1 MPGNGAYRWYDDVS
15 METTV
20 RDSGGLDVTTDGAA
34 SGGPTARRLVLGSQL
49 RRLREASGISRED
62 AGYEIRG
69 SGSKISRLELGRVGF
84 KERDVADL
92 LTLYGVSDEG
102 ERSSFLE
109 LVRQSNQPG
118 WWHRY
123 SDLVP
128 SWFQDYVGL
137 EESASRIQTY
147 EIQFVPGLL
156 QTEDYAR
163 AIASQGRP
171 EAVEEEVERRVR
183 LRMHRQRLFTQPNA
197 PRLWAVIDESVLHRP
212 IGGVDVL
219 REQIDHL
226 LEVIKLPT
234 ISLQVLPF
242 DLGRSGAEGAFTILR
257 FAEQEIPDI
266 VYLEHLSGALYLDK
280 PEDVEL
286 YSKVSHRL
294 AVDAQTP
301 EATRKT
307 LQAARKALGNAS

>member
-1 MPGNGAYRWYDDVS
+1 MG
-15 METTV
+15 TTV
-20 RDSGGLDVTTDGAA
+20 RNAGGLDVTTDGAA
-34 SGGPTARRLVLGSQL
+34 GSGPTARRLVLGGQL
-49 RRLREASGISRED
+49 RRLREASGISRDD

-92 LTLYGVSDEG
+92 LTLYGVADET
-102 ERSSFLE
+102 ERATFLE
-109 LVRQSNQPG
+109 MVRQSNQPG

-156 QTEDYAR
+156 QTEAYAR
-163 AIASQGRP
+163 AIASQGMP
-171 EAVEEEVERRVR
+171 EAVDEEVDRRVG
-183 LRMHRQRLFTQPNA
+183 LRMYRQRLFNQPNA
-197 PRLWAVIDESVLHRP
+197 PKLWAVIDESVLHRP
-212 IGGVDVL
+212 IGGRAVL
-219 REQIDHL
+219 REQIEHL
-226 LEVIKLPT
+226 LEITKLAT
-234 ISLQVLPF
+234 VSLQVLPF
-242 DLGRSGAEGAFTILR
+242 DLGRSGAEGAFSILR
-257 FAEQEIPDI
+257 FAEPEIPDI
-266 VYLEHLSGALYLDK
+266 VYLEHLCGALYLDK
-280 PEDVEL
+280 PEDVEI

-307 LQAARKALGNAS
+307 LQAARKNLLD

>member
-1 MPGNGAYRWYDDVS
+1 M
-15 METTV
+15 
-20 RDSGGLDVTTDGAA
+20 TTDGAA
-34 SGGPTARRLVLGSQL
+34 GSGPTARRLVLGGQL
-49 RRLREASGISRED
+49 RRLREASGISRDD

-92 LTLYGVSDEG
+92 LTLYGVADET
-102 ERSSFLE
+102 ERATFLE
-109 LVRQSNQPG
+109 MVRQSNQPG

-156 QTEDYAR
+156 QTEAYAR
-163 AIASQGRP
+163 AIASQGMP
-171 EAVEEEVERRVR
+171 EAVDDEVDRRVG
-183 LRMHRQRLFTQPNA
+183 LRMYRQRLFNQPNA
-197 PRLWAVIDESVLHRP
+197 PKLWAVIDESVLHRP
-212 IGGVDVL
+212 IGGRAVL
-219 REQIDHL
+219 REQIEHL
-226 LEVIKLPT
+226 LEITKLAT
-234 ISLQVLPF
+234 VSLQVLPF
-242 DLGRSGAEGAFTILR
+242 DLGRSGAEGAFSILR
-257 FAEQEIPDI
+257 FAEPEIPDI
-266 VYLEHLSGALYLDK
+266 VYLEHLCGALYLDK
-280 PEDVEL
+280 PEDVEI

-307 LQAARKALGNAS
+307 LQAARKNLLD